1 MNTYQSYRNLPAL
14 AGICSMNEAMK
25 EQLVKLVPLGR
36 TGTAREV
43 AAACVYL
50 ASDEA
55 AYVTGHVLRVNG
67 GMYV

>member
-1 MNTYQSYRNLPAL
+1 MTS
-14 AGICSMNEAMK
+14 SMNDQMK
-25 EQLVKLVPLGR
+25 EHLNKIIPLAR

-43 AAACVYL
+43 AAACVFL

-55 AYVTGHVLRVNG
+55 AYVTGQVLRVNG

>member
-1 MNTYQSYRNLPAL
+1 MTQ
-14 AGICSMNEAMK
+14 GMNEQLK
-25 EQLVKLVPLGR
+25 EQMLQAVPLGR
-36 TGTAREV
+36 TGQAREIG
-43 AAACVYL
+43 AACAYL